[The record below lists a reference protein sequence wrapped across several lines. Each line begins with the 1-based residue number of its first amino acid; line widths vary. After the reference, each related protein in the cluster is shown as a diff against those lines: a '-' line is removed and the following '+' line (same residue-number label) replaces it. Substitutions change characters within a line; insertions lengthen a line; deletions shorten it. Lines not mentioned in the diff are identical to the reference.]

1 MRKTARVG
9 SQEDQRWWKNSAI
22 ESEHDEGTFDQ
33 PQHDVRLEDLCELH
47 RAAQSGDVPG
57 VERVLSP
64 GDTGVDKRDR
74 KKRLSQDLHDKLSFR
89 PSGFSSNNVAERV

>member
-1 MRKTARVG
+1 MACWGGEKRGGTKGSLKPAVSSMRKTPRAG

-22 ESEHDEGTFDQ
+22 ESQHDEGALDQ
-33 PQHDVRLEDLCELH
+33 PRQDIRLEDLCELH

-57 VERVLSP
+57 VERVLAP

-74 KKRLSQDLHDKLSFR
+74 KKR
-89 PSGFSSNNVAERV
+89 